1 MDMATVPQGRT
12 RTWNRPMLL
21 LACAMV
27 PATMVAVA
35 GLAIDD
41 RLIGGMPVWAKPL
54 KFTLSIGLYAITW
67 AWLASLATRAPKLVR
82 RTSVVIVW
90 LLVVELVLIT
100 GQVIRGRASHFNSE
114 TEFDHRIYHLMG
126 VSITLVW
133 LLSLVLTIIVIRS
146 EIHDQAQK
154 WAIRLGA
161 VLSLIGAGFGPVMA
175 FPTPAQTAEVR
186 AGLQPVA
193 LGAHSVGVPD
203 GGPALPLLGWSTTGG
218 DLRIPHFLGLHALQA
233 LPLLAL
239 VLTLLATRLPL
250 LRSELVRVRL
260 VLVGA
265 AGFAGLLTLVSWQAF
280 RGQPLI
286 HPDLW
291 TSAAFGVL
299 AAGVVAGTAWAR
311 RAAAHDRLRPDTRDP
326 AVAPSSR

>member
-1 MDMATVPQGRT
+1 MSVATVPQGRT

-21 LACAMV
+21 LAYGMV
-27 PATMVAVA
+27 PATLVALA
-35 GLAIDD
+35 GLALDD
-41 RLIGGMPVWAKPL
+41 RVLGGMPVWAKPL

-67 AWLASLATRAPKLVR
+67 AWLAPLATRAPKLVR
-82 RTSVVIVW
+82 RTSAVIVG

-100 GQVIRGRASHFNSE
+100 GQVIRGRASHFNNE
-114 TEFDHRIYHLMG
+114 TVFDHRIYHLMG

-146 EIHDQAQK
+146 EIPDPAQK
-154 WAIRLGA
+154 HAIRLGA

-175 FPTPAQTAEVR
+175 FPSPAQVAEAR
-186 AGLQPVA
+186 AGINPAA

-203 GGPALPLLGWSTTGG
+203 GGAALPILGWSTTGG
-218 DLRIPHFLGLHALQA
+218 DLRIPHFLGMHALQA

-239 VLTLLATRLPL
+239 ALTLLATRIPL

-265 AGFAGLLTLVSWQAF
+265 AGFAGLLTLVAWQAF

-286 HPDLW
+286 HPDGW
-291 TSAAFGVL
+291 TSAAFGLLV
-299 AAGVVAGTAWAR
+299 AGVAAGTAWSCQAPQ
-311 RAAAHDRLRPDTRDP
+311 RLTRHGS
-326 AVAPSSR
+326 A

>member
-1 MDMATVPQGRT
+1 MSVATAPQNRT

-27 PATMVAVA
+27 PATLVALA
-35 GLAIDD
+35 GLALDD
-41 RLIGGMPVWAKPL
+41 RFVGGMPVWAKPL
-54 KFTLSIGLYAITW
+54 KFTLSIGVYAITW
-67 AWLASLATRAPKLVR
+67 AWLVPRATRAPTLVR
-82 RTSVVIVW
+82 RASAAIVW
-90 LLVVELVLIT
+90 LLAAELVLIT
-100 GQVIRGRASHFNSE
+100 GQVIRGRQSHFNSE

-133 LLSLVLTIIVIRS
+133 LLTLVLTVIVARS
-146 EIHDQAQK
+146 EIPDAAQK

-175 FPTPAQTAEVR
+175 FPTPAQVAETR
-186 AGLQPVA
+186 AGLQPDA

-233 LPLLAL
+233 LPLLAV
-239 VLTLLATRLPL
+239 VLTLLATRIPL
-250 LRSELVRVRL
+250 LREELVRVRL

-265 AGFAGLLTLVSWQAF
+265 AGFAGLLALVAWQAF

-286 HPDLW
+286 HPDGW
-291 TSAAFGVL
+291 TTA
-299 AAGVVAGTAWAR
+299 AAGLLVAGVAAGAAWACRGGAR
-311 RAAAHDRLRPDTRDP
+311 RSLGRDRL
-326 AVAPSSR
+326 